1 MDEDEEE
8 VEAVEEVGDEV
19 VGEGADGGE
28 EEEEE
33 QVEAEVVLDGL
44 EEEGSPILE

>member
-8 VEAVEEVGDEV
+8 VEAVEGVGDEV
-19 VGEGADGGE
+19 EGEVVDGGE

-33 QVEAEVVLDGL
+33 RVEAEVVLDGL